1 LEDVLA
7 DVVVIALAGNFF
19 DDDAE
24 EQEAIVAV
32 VPLRAG
38 LEFERAALVEVDVVL
53 EGAEVEA
60 VLVEFRPEDIAGAS
74 GVGEEVVDGDLG
86 SKIFCW
92 RNQDGIWPTRARK
105 PSSSST

>member
-1 LEDVLA
+1 MEDVLA
-7 DVVVIALAGNFF
+7 DVVVIALAGNFL

-53 EGAEVEA
+53 EEAELA
-60 VLVEFRPEDIAGAS
+60 DRLHRGPRFID
-74 GVGEEVVDGDLG
+74 GVVKFGTVHRGEITD
-86 SKIFCW
+86 
-92 RNQDGIWPTRARK
+92 
-105 PSSSST
+105 